1 MLPRWRNL
9 HCACGVLR
17 LKLQMVSRRFLF
29 LQLLPPALLFALL
42 PSIHA
47 QTARLAST
55 KPISTTH
62 QVIGYF
68 PQWGV
73 YNRRYVPRDLIT
85 RGAVKTLTQIDYAQA
100 NIRNNNCVVADPQA
114 DTNLVFQAADSIDGQ
129 ADLPTAPLR
138 GNFHQLQLLRA
149 RYPKLRVL
157 ISIMG
162 KRALFEDAARPEN
175 RVAFVQSCVAMFLQ
189 GHIAPGIEA
198 PRLFD
203 GIDVDWEYP
212 DQDHAEDF
220 TALMQEF
227 RKQMDALRPGL
238 TLSIASGASAKN
250 VSAVDWRR
258 AAVPLDQIN
267 VMTYDYQGPWSHTT
281 GFNAPLRSPNLNDE
295 TVSTT
300 VDDYLEAG
308 VPAQKLVL
316 GIPFYAYQWQNVAD
330 TGTHGL
336 NAKGDPVRGNL
347 NQSTAV
353 TMLAGPGAKLYRD
366 PVSLSPWVYD
376 GNNFLTFDD
385 PASLGAKTAYA
396 DEKKLGGVMI
406 WELSGDTTEGI
417 LLRAL
422 SRER

>member
-1 MLPRWRNL
+1 M
-9 HCACGVLR
+9 
-17 LKLQMVSRRFLF
+17 KSRFLVSF
-29 LQLLPPALLFALL
+29 RPLLVSLLLALSMRGFAQAARATATSPAPP
-42 PSIHA
+42 
-47 QTARLAST
+47 
-55 KPISTTH
+55 TH
-62 QVIGYF
+62 QVVGYF

-73 YNRRYVPRDLIT
+73 YNRRYVPKDLIT

-100 NIRNNNCVVADPQA
+100 NIRDNSCVVADPQA
-114 DTNLVFQAADSIDGQ
+114 DTNLVFQAADSIDAQ
-129 ADLPTAPLR
+129 ADQPTAPLR

-162 KRALFEDAARPEN
+162 KRSQFEDAAKPEN
-175 RVAFVQSCVAMFLQ
+175 RVAFAKSCVAMFLQ

-220 TALMQEF
+220 IALLQEF

-238 TLSIASGASAKN
+238 TLSIASGASGKN
-250 VSAVDWRR
+250 VSSVDWHR
-258 AAVPLDQIN
+258 ASAPLDQIN
-267 VMTYDYQGPWSHTT
+267 VMTYDYQGPWSHIT
-281 GFNAPLRSPNLNDE
+281 GFNAPLRSANLNEE

-300 VDDYLEAG
+300 IDGYLQAG
-308 VPAQKLVL
+308 VPAQKLLL
-316 GIPFYAYQWQNVAD
+316 GIPFYAYQWQNVPE

-347 NQSTAV
+347 NQSTAI
-353 TMLAGPGAKLYRD
+353 TMLANPAAKLYRD

-385 PASLGAKTAYA
+385 PASLQAKTAYA

-422 SRER
+422 AR